1 MQKILTTLWLHL
13 LPQLNVPAA
22 LLFCPLLQ
30 ALATY
35 SMTDTKLSTQYLGTL
50 KTTVEQVLQLFLHF
64 YVMSN
69 EHKIDE
75 RAVEKPKLM
84 VRREEFESKKIANK
98 LSQQINESLSLACS
112 ALPSWCEDLNYGTP
126 MLFDFDTRMQYLTTT
141 AFGPVRSL
149 VWLQAK
155 REGGS
160 GKLHDH
166 LLLSYSV
173 TTISAK

>member
-1 MQKILTTLWLHL
+1 MADAK
-13 LPQLNVPAA
+13 PSA
-22 LLFCPLLQ
+22 
-30 ALATY
+30 
-35 SMTDTKLSTQYLGTL
+35 QYAGTL
-50 KTTVEQVLQLFLHF
+50 ETTVEQVLQLLRHL

-69 EHKIDE
+69 EHEIDE
-75 RAVEKPKLM
+75 RAVEKPKLI

-98 LSQQINESLSLACS
+98 LNQQINESLSLACS
-112 ALPSWCEDLNYGTP
+112 ALPSWCKALNYGTP

-160 GKLHDH
+160 G
-166 LLLSYSV
+166 
-173 TTISAK
+173 